1 MSAARRVGTGDRA
14 AAGEAA
20 ARGGRKRL
28 LGGALLAAALAGCI
42 SSGTRTDYAYDPTHG
57 VRSPEFLRSL
67 AGLKN
72 SMVPG
77 NAVTLLENGDGLFPD
92 LLRAIAGAR
101 GSINIEVYIFSDGV
115 IARSIAAALCER
127 AQAGVG
133 VRVLVDDFG
142 ARLGGLADEMRAA
155 GVRFRIYK
163 PIRIYSLAHIGH
175 RTHRKIVTIDGR
187 IGYCGGFGF
196 DDRWHGNAGDEGSWR
211 DLAVRVEGPAVRQLQ
226 RVFMEDWVHT
236 TGEVLHGDAQ
246 FGAVGPAGDVLAQVI
261 SSSRTDQ
268 SSMSKLMLYMAIQA
282 ARREVWIENAYFV
295 PDAQIR
301 RALVRAASRGVDV
314 RVVVPGPEIDI
325 PAIRRASRYHYGELL
340 DGGVKIYEYQP
351 TMLHTKAMV
360 VDGIWTTV
368 GSINFDARSMKK
380 NAEANVAVY
389 DERFAAAVAG
399 VIEKDIARSEALT
412 KRAWARRGAWDR
424 LREVVA
430 SLFSEMY

>member
-1 MSAARRVGTGDRA
+1 
-14 AAGEAA
+14 
-20 ARGGRKRL
+20 
-28 LGGALLAAALAGCI
+28 
-42 SSGTRTDYAYDPTHG
+42 
-57 VRSPEFLRSL
+57 
-67 AGLKN
+67 
-72 SMVPG
+72 
-77 NAVTLLENGDGLFPD
+77 
-92 LLRAIAGAR
+92 
-101 GSINIEVYIFSDGV
+101 
-115 IARSIAAALCER
+115 
-127 AQAGVG
+127 
-133 VRVLVDDFG
+133 
-142 ARLGGLADEMRAA
+142 MRAA
-155 GVRFRIYK
+155 GVRFHVYK
-163 PIRIYSLAHIGH
+163 PIRIYSLGHIGH
-175 RTHRKIVTIDGR
+175 RTHRKLVTIDGR

-196 DDRWHGNAGDEGSWR
+196 DDRWRGDARDEHEWR

-246 FGAVGPAGDVLAQVI
+246 FRAIQRAGDVLVQVV

-282 ARREVWIENAYFV
+282 ARRAIWIENAYFV

-314 RVVVPGPEIDI
+314 RIVVPGPDMDI

-340 DGGVKIYEYQP
+340 DAGVTIYEFQP

-380 NAEANVAVY
+380 NAEANVVVY
-389 DERFAAAVAG
+389 DRGFAAVVAAV
-399 VIEKDIARSEALT
+399 VEKDLARSEGAHQ
-412 KRAWARRGAWDR
+412 AGVGQARDVGT
-424 LREVVA
+424 LREVAA

>member
-1 MSAARRVGTGDRA
+1 MSDRGAGTTAPAGPARRL
-14 AAGEAA
+14 AAG
-20 ARGGRKRL
+20 
-28 LGGALLAAALAGCI
+28 LLAVAALTGCI
-42 SSGTRTDYAYDPTHG
+42 SSGTRTDYAYDPGYG
-57 VRSPEFLRSL
+57 VASPEFLRSL
-67 AGLKN
+67 AGLRN
-72 SMVPG
+72 GMLPG

-101 GSINIEVYIFSDGV
+101 ASINIEVYLFSDGK
-115 IARSIAAALCER
+115 IGRSVAAALCER
-127 AQAGVG
+127 ARAGVA

-142 ARLGGLADEMRAA
+142 ARLGDLADEMLAA
-155 GVRFRIYK
+155 GVNFRVYK
-163 PIRIYSLAHIGH
+163 PIRIYSLGRIGH

-196 DDRWHGNAGDEGSWR
+196 DDRWRGDARNEHEWR

-236 TGEVLHGDAQ
+236 TGEVLNGDAQ
-246 FGAVGPAGDVLAQVI
+246 FPIMEPAGDVLVQII

-282 ARREVWIENAYFV
+282 ARSAIWIENAYFV

-301 RALVRAASRGVDV
+301 RALVRAATRGVDV
-314 RVVVPGPEIDI
+314 RIVVPGPDMDI
-325 PAIRRASRYHYGELL
+325 PPIRRASRYHYGELL
-340 DGGVKIYEYQP
+340 DAGVRIYEYQP
-351 TMLHTKAMV
+351 SMLHTKAMV

-380 NAEANVAVY
+380 NAEANVVVY
-389 DERFAAAVAG
+389 DRRFAAAVAA
-399 VIEKDIARSEALT
+399 VVEEDITRSEALT
-412 KRAWARRGAWDR
+412 KQAWAKRGLWDR
-424 LREVVA
+424 LREVLA